1 MNYIP
6 VTIAMSVFNVANYV
20 RASLDCILGQTF
32 KDFELLCIDDAST
45 DGTLEILEQYAQR
58 DDRIHLLRQE
68 KNMGLSV
75 SRNRAIADAKGEY
88 LLMLDGDDLFSQDMV
103 KKAYNKAKETD
114 ADFVMW
120 DYCVFIYD
128 KDLPRLRERPSSLI
142 GIDANDK
149 IALLRRPAFTWVK
162 LIRTNKLR
170 ELGVRFP
177 EGLTKQDIPV
187 WWQLATSLDKIAIL
201 PERLSFYRQ
210 NPHNTTNRKDRSVFS
225 LAYVMDITGNYLKE
239 NDLYKTYKNE
249 FLRSRLNLLQGMY
262 DFVKP
267 QYKAEAMQL
276 IRERLDDDAKAYIYS
291 KDCECSSRTKMF
303 FKGYFWEEHLE
314 KVKYNALMFIRSIY
328 RKIKS

>member
-1 MNYIP
+1 
-6 VTIAMSVFNVANYV
+6 
-20 RASLDCILGQTF
+20 
-32 KDFELLCIDDAST
+32 
-45 DGTLEILEQYAQR
+45 
-58 DDRIHLLRQE
+58 
-68 KNMGLSV
+68 MGLSV

-187 WWQLATSLDKIAIL
+187 LWQLATSLDKIAIL

-267 QYKAEAMQL
+267 QYKAEAMQ
-276 IRERLDDDAKAYIYS
+276 RLTSILKTVSVAVGRR
-291 KDCECSSRTKMF
+291 CSSKAISG
-303 FKGYFWEEHLE
+303 K
-314 KVKYNALMFIRSIY
+314 SIS
-328 RKIKS
+328 KKLSITH